1 MQELIEQF
9 VNYLKGIWL
18 NKFFIVIAIWVICP
32 IGWYFVWK
40 MPDQFESKA
49 QVYVDTQSLLRPLL
63 RGLTVRPDS
72 DSQIRLIV
80 RTLMTRPNLEKIA
93 RMADLDI
100 QSIKPQEYE
109 ENLSILKDNLRIGS
123 SPRENI
129 FHLSYTSE
137 KPEKAKDVVQAA
149 LDVLIENTLG
159 ETRGEADTAEQFLDR
174 QIKAYESR
182 LLEDERKLTE
192 FKQVNSAILGT
203 NVGDFYGVLQGHK
216 ARLDEARLQLREVE
230 SRLASTQ
237 AQLKGEEPSFGLV
250 KQRQQAF
257 LTTEY
262 DSRIDQ
268 LRSQID
274 ELSLK
279 YTDRHP
285 NIIELNRRLAE
296 FEALREEEIK
306 SRQEEGDDAY
316 TGANDS
322 LDANP
327 VYQQLKL
334 TVSQLENEKASLQVR
349 VNEYQRKVQEI
360 EEKIHLIPEIESQVI
375 SLNRG
380 YEVTK
385 GKYNELLT
393 RREQARLSQN
403 ADLTADDIQFKVV
416 EPPRVPL
423 EAAGPNRLLFMTIVV
438 VFSFAVGMGSSL
450 LVSIIQPVVM
460 SGSQLTALTG
470 YPVFGSVSLSA
481 GAGTISHEKSHNL
494 IFFGAITALI
504 AVYAVLIIFQLKFG
518 G

>member
-1 MQELIEQF
+1 MQELIEQL
-9 VNYLKGIWL
+9 VNYMKGVWLK
-18 NKFFIVIAIWVICP
+18 KFYIIIAIWVICP

-63 RGLTVRPDS
+63 RGLTVQADS

-100 QSIKPQEYE
+100 QSTNPAEYE
-109 ENLSILKDNLRIGS
+109 KNLGVLKDNLRIGS

-129 FHLSYTSE
+129 FHLSYTS
-137 KPEKAKDVVQAA
+137 KAPDKAKDVVQAA
-149 LDVLIENTLG
+149 LDVFIENTLG

-174 QIKAYESR
+174 QIKEYETR

-192 FKQVNSAILGT
+192 FKQANSALLGT

-230 SRLASTQ
+230 SRLASTK

-250 KQRQQAF
+250 QQRQQAF
-257 LTTEY
+257 IATEY
-262 DSRIDQ
+262 DGRIEQ

-285 NIIELNRRLAE
+285 NIIELNRRLE
-296 FEALREEEIK
+296 ELETLRDEEIK
-306 SRQEEGDDAY
+306 SRQEDGDAY
-316 TGANDS
+316 DTGSDI

-349 VNEYQRKVQEI
+349 VSEYEHKANEI

-380 YEVTK
+380 YEITK

-416 EPPRVPL
+416 EPPRIPL
-423 EAAGPNRLLFMTIVV
+423 EAAGPNRLLFMTVV
-438 VFSFAVGMGSSL
+438 VIFSFAVGLGCSL
-450 LVSIIQPVVM
+450 LISIIQPVAM
-460 SGSQLTALTG
+460 SGSQLTTLTG
-470 YPVFGSVSLSA
+470 YPVFGSVSLSD
-481 GAGTISHEKSHNL
+481 GAGTISKERSQTL
-494 IFFGAITALI
+494 IFFGAIAALI
-504 AVYAVLIIFQLKFG
+504 AIYAVLIIFQLQFG
-518 G
+518 N

>member
-1 MQELIEQF
+1 MQELIEQL
-9 VNYLKGIWL
+9 VNYLKGVWL
-18 NKFFIVIAIWVICP
+18 KKFFIVIAIWVICP

-63 RGLTVRPDS
+63 RGLTVQPDS

-100 QSIKPQEYE
+100 QSTNPQEYE
-109 ENLSILKDNLRIGS
+109 KNLSILKDNLRIGS

-137 KPEKAKDVVQAA
+137 KPAKAKDVVQAA
-149 LDVLIENTLG
+149 LDVFIENTLG

-174 QIKAYESR
+174 QIKEYESR

-192 FKQVNSAILGT
+192 FKQANSALLGT

-250 KQRQQAF
+250 QQRQQAF

-262 DSRIDQ
+262 DGRIDL
-268 LRSQID
+268 LRNQID

-296 FEALREEEIK
+296 LESLRDEELK
-306 SRQEEGDDAY
+306 SREDEGDAY
-316 TGANDS
+316 APNES

-349 VNEYQRKVQEI
+349 VNEYQHKVQEI

-380 YEVTK
+380 YEITK

-438 VFSFAVGMGSSL
+438 VLSFAVGIGSSL
-450 LVSIIQPVVM
+450 LISIIQPVVM

-481 GAGTISHEKSHNL
+481 GAGTISNERSHNL
-494 IFFGAITALI
+494 IFFGAIAALI
-504 AVYAVLIIFQLKFG
+504 AVYAVLIVFQLKFG